1 MQRLFSN
8 GCSFNQWRTVPPH
21 AVRTSV
27 GEQVARHYKMHCTN
41 ISAGGK
47 GNDRIVSTT
56 INYFLHKPERMK
68 DTFALI
74 QWSSAA
80 RMDYPIKENKP
91 EDEMEGYDIQYKAIN
106 MYKKGDHG
114 QDVFKNFAKL
124 HLPNFLI
131 QRYYQAVINLQNF
144 FKVHNINY
152 LMYNGLENEYT
163 SGSQEHKRL
172 YKYIDT
178 DRFYKFGDAR
188 FVHRNWCIKRDYI
201 LANDGHA
208 TLKGVRHYSEF
219 LVKHIDKN
227 NFLKKNTHFIKY
239 KD

>member
-1 MQRLFSN
+1 MHNLFSN
-8 GCSFNQWRTVPPH
+8 GCSYNQWRTVPP
-21 AVRTSV
+21 ANVKTSV
-27 GEQVARHYKMHCTN
+27 AEEVAKHYKLHCTN

-80 RMDYPIKENKP
+80 RMDYPSKISKP
-91 EDEMEGYDIQYKAIN
+91 EDEMEGFDIQYRAIN

-114 QDVFKNFAKL
+114 VDLFKKFQKM
-124 HLPNFLI
+124 HLPNFLM

-152 LMYNGLENEYT
+152 LMYNGLENEYH
-163 SGSQEHKRL
+163 SPSEEHKRL
-172 YKYIDT
+172 LAYIDN
-178 DRFYKFGDAR
+178 DRFFKAGSQR
-188 FVHRNWCIKRDYI
+188 FVHRNYCVKHNME
-201 LANDGHA
+201 LPNDGHA
-208 TLKGVRHYSEF
+208 SKKGVRTF
-219 LVKHIDKN
+219 AKLLIDHIDEKALLEKN
-227 NFLKKNTHFIKY
+227 SHFIKH